1 MNTAADMTMMTI
13 SITSSK
19 ILSPKRSLLSG
30 IRVVSRLGAD
40 FVFFVVFA
48 FFAVVFAAFVFVLL
62 LPVFFTAGDFVVFR
76 PVLLPFAAKAFH
88 LCSQEI
94 TNKILYNKNNLLANE
109 NH

>member
-1 MNTAADMTMMTI
+1 MITI

-19 ILSPKRSLLSG
+19 ILSPNRSLLSG

-48 FFAVVFAAFVFVLL
+48 FFAVDFAVVFVLL
-62 LPVFFTAGDFVVFR
+62 LPVFFTAGDFAVVFR

-88 LCSQEI
+88 PCSQEI
-94 TNKILYNKNNLLANE
+94 TNKILYNKNLWLANE
-109 NH
+109 NL